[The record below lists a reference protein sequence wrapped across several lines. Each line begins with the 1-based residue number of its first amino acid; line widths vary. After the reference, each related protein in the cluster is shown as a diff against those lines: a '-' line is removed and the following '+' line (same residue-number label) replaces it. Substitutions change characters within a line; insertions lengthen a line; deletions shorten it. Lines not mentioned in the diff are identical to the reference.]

1 MNSTRAVP
9 TGAPCR
15 HGSLIPVELMTQEP
29 DNKKRSGEANAEE
42 PEKKPL
48 VRDLTGLRIS
58 DKDFTRFAGLIYEQC
73 GIKMPPHKRSMLE
86 ARLRKRLRA
95 LGLNSYE
102 AYRKYLFSKDGMV
115 EELVNMID
123 VVTTNKT
130 DFFREPRHFDYM
142 VRNSLPTLIQT
153 SGAGVDRPLRLWSAG
168 CSTGEEPYTIAM
180 FLDDYSWQ
188 NRKLQ
193 FEILATDISTQVLE
207 KARLG
212 IYHHDKIE
220 PVTEKFRKKYLL
232 RSKNPDSQQVRIVPA
247 LREKMK
253 FSRINFMDDKYEVG
267 EQKDIVFCRNVIIYF
282 DRATQERFLERL
294 CRCLRS
300 GGYLF
305 MGHSETLSGM
315 SLPLRQLAPA
325 VYQRD

>member
-1 MNSTRAVP
+1 MGQETNEN
-9 TGAPCR
+9 
-15 HGSLIPVELMTQEP
+15 IPKNIPIQEI
-29 DNKKRSGEANAEE
+29 S
-42 PEKKPL
+42 EKKPL

-58 DKDFTRFAGLIYEQC
+58 DKDFDRFASLIYEQC

-95 LGLNSYE
+95 LGLDSYE
-102 AYRKYLFSKDGMV
+102 AYREYLFSKDGMH
-115 EELVNMID
+115 EELINMID

-130 DFFREPRHFDYM
+130 DFFREPRHFDFM
-142 VRNSLPTLIQT
+142 VESALPQLIPST
-153 SGAGVDRPLRLWSAG
+153 GAGTDRPLRLWSAG
-168 CSTGEEPYTIAM
+168 CSSGEEPYTIAM
-180 FLDDYSWQ
+180 VLDDFRWNG
-188 NRKLQ
+188 NRID

-220 PVTEKFRKKYLL
+220 PVSDSFRKKYLL
-232 RSKNPDSQQVRIVPA
+232 RSKNPDSPQVRVVPF
-247 LREKMK
+247 LREKLK
-253 FSRINFMDDKYEVG
+253 FNRINFMDEKYEVG

-282 DRATQERFLERL
+282 DRATQERFLARL
-294 CRCLRS
+294 CRCLRP

-315 SLPLRQLAPA
+315 PLPLRQLAPA
-325 VYQRD
+325 VYQKN